1 MATIKINYGGTT
13 YSMVKTS
20 SKITTPSVK
29 VDGGYIPCFKGDR
42 FSEVL
47 NGSMYYTLS
56 PIKVGDYR
64 MACGTRTAFTGNV
77 ILQINYYIERYT
89 TVTTGGSYLLKT
101 SISIEYNGYSVSTTQ
116 KGYTA
121 AISNFSFSPNRAS
134 DGYTHSGGTTA
145 RITLN
150 STCSGNVTVK
160 DSSGTVVKTF
170 SFSIPVSKSYSRS
183 VTGTGNST
191 DTTSSTHTIG

>member
-56 PIKVGDYR
+56 PIKVGEFR
-64 MACGTRTAFTGNV
+64 MACGTRANFTGNV
-77 ILQINYYIERYT
+77 NLTLNFDIILESFRSGHNPIRYKC
-89 TVTTGGSYLLKT
+89 TVSYK
-101 SISIEYNGYSVSTTQ
+101 SYSVSTTQ
-116 KGYTA
+116 SGFTA
-121 AISNFSFSPNRAS
+121 AISNFKISPTSVNTYEKNA
-134 DGYTHSGGTTA
+134 
-145 RITLN
+145 TLN
-150 STCSGNVTVK
+150 TTCSGNVTVK
-160 DSSGTVVKTF
+160 DSTGNAVKSF
-170 SFSIPVSKSYSRS
+170 SFSKHISFTTSNESS
-183 VTGTGNST
+183 SGTGTG
-191 DTTSSTHTIG
+191 TIRKSASQTYQIG